1 MKLDV
6 LMIAA
11 HPDDAELGCA
21 GTLLQQVAAGR
32 RVGVVDLTRGEL
44 GTRGSAELR
53 DAEAQAAAQVL
64 GLHVRENL
72 RLRDGF
78 FRNDEAHQRQVVQVI
93 RRYRPEVLITNPNV
107 DRHPDHGRAADL
119 VHDAAFLA
127 GLPSLATDDA
137 GLAQGPWRPRLVLQ
151 AIHNSFVR
159 PDVVVDITAYWPQ
172 KIAALQAFRS
182 QFYHPE
188 YDEATATYIST
199 PGFLCTLEARA
210 RVLGESIGVE
220 YAEGF
225 TCRRILGIRDIAEL
239 R

>member
-1 MKLDV
+1 MKLDL

-21 GTLLQQVAAGR
+21 GTLLKYAAAGR

-53 DAEAQAAAQVL
+53 DEEAQAAAELL
-64 GLHVRENL
+64 GLAVRQNL
-72 RLRDGF
+72 RMRDGF
-78 FRNDEAHQRQVVQVI
+78 FANDEAHQLQVI
-93 RRYRPEVLITNPNV
+93 RVLRHYRPDIVITNPSL

-127 GLPSLATDDA
+127 GLPKIQTEWEGEPQLA
-137 GLAQGPWRPRLVLQ
+137 WRPRLLLQ
-151 AIHNSFVR
+151 AIHNTYVR
-159 PDVVVDITAYWPQ
+159 PDILVDITPYWEQ
-172 KIAALQAFRS
+172 KLAALRAFKS

-188 YDEATATYIST
+188 YDDPTHTFIST
-199 PGFLCTLEARA
+199 PDFWLTLEARA
-210 RVLGESIGVE
+210 RE
-220 YAEGF
+220 YGKYIHAAFAEGF
-225 TCRRILGIRDIAEL
+225 TCRRPLGLDDLFQL